1 MIYRTEPKGWK
12 ELQDKVSE
20 ILNEAGISAETPK
33 IIHSVRNDYEIDVYA
48 KEDLDYRTNEILVEC
63 KNWNTK
69 IPQTIVHAFR
79 TTMNDVGANTGYI
92 ISRKGF
98 QTGAVKAAEF
108 TNIKLVTWYDF
119 QLLFE
124 DKWREEYFSNY
135 IENNWRKLITESE
148 FAPSESLIS
157 IYGWM
162 LLKLKTIPMFFHKTE
177 QLKLPLKQ
185 YESYQKLPEDLINE
199 TGFKELIPL
208 LHKYCDSIQESL

>member
-48 KEDLDYRTNEILVEC
+48 KEDLDYRKNEILVEC

-79 TTMNDVGANTGYI
+79 TTMNDIGANTGYI

-148 FAPSESLIS
+148 FAPAESLIS

-185 YESYQKLPEDLINE
+185 YESYQKLPELI
-199 TGFKELIPL
+199 
-208 LHKYCDSIQESL
+208 LHLQVVHVPFL